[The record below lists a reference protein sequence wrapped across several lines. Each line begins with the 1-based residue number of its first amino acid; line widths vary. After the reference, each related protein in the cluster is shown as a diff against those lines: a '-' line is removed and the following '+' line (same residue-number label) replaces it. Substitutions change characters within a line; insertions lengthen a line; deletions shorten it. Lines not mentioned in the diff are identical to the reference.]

1 MVALGVITQADTIL
15 IDGIDVSVYQIP
27 TDAPE
32 SDGTLAWDSTTM
44 VLVVAHAAGHAGIGY
59 TYGDSSVAT
68 VVTGTLAG
76 VVIGM
81 DALSPTASWA
91 TMQRAVRNLG
101 KPGITAEAIS
111 AVDIALWD
119 LQARLLDV
127 PLVLAIGAVHEAT
140 PIYGSGGFTSY
151 DNDTLAAQLAG
162 WVQAGIPRVKM
173 KVGRDPDADPQRLQV
188 ARRAI
193 GEAAELFVDA
203 NGAYTRKDALL
214 WAQRFGDHAVRW
226 FEEPVSSD
234 DLEGLRLLRDRGP
247 GGMDIAAGEYGYHL
261 PYFQRM
267 LDAGAVDCLQAD
279 VTRALGISGVLRVA
293 ALCDA
298 RSIELSL
305 HCAPQVSA
313 QVGTAVWHLRHLEYF
328 HDHVRIEHIAF
339 DGTLQ
344 PQPGG
349 LLRPDRSRAGLGLEI
364 KHADLEQYRVG

>member
-1 MVALGVITQADTIL
+1 
-15 IDGIDVSVYQIP
+15 VSTPAAEAVPIERLEVSAYEIP

-32 SDGTLAWDSTTM
+32 SDGTLAWDSTTL
-44 VLVVAHAAGHAGIGY
+44 VLVIAHAAGHAGIGY
-59 TYGDSSVAT
+59 TYAGASAAT
-68 VVTGTLAG
+68 VVSGKLAG
-76 VVIGM
+76 VLTGK
-81 DALSPTASWA
+81 DALTPSASWA
-91 TMQRAVRNLG
+91 AMQHAVRNLG
-101 KPGITAEAIS
+101 KPGVTAQAIS

-119 LQARLLDV
+119 LQARLLNV
-127 PLVLAIGAVHEAT
+127 PLVIAIGAVHEAT

-151 DNDTLAAQLAG
+151 DNDTLAAQLLG
-162 WVQAGIPRVKM
+162 WVEAGIPRVKM
-173 KVGRDPDADPQRLQV
+173 KVGRDPDAEPARLQA
-188 ARRAI
+188 ARKAI
-193 GEAAELFVDA
+193 GDDTALFVDA

-214 WAQRFGDHAVRW
+214 WAHRFAEQGVRW

-261 PYFQRM
+261 PYFQHM
-267 LDAGAVDCLQAD
+267 LAAGAVDCLQAD

-328 HDHVRIEHIAF
+328 HDHVRIERIAF
-339 DGTLQ
+339 DGVQ
-344 PQPGG
+344 EPQPGG
-349 LLRPDRSRAGLGLEI
+349 VLRPDRSRPGLGLDV
-364 KHADLEQYRVG
+364 KQADLEQYRVG

>member
-1 MVALGVITQADTIL
+1 MVALGVITKTDTIL

-193 GEAAELFVDA
+193 GEAELFVDA

-214 WAQRFGDHAVRW
+214 WAQRFSDHAVRW

-328 HDHVRIEHIAF
+328 HDHVRIERIAF